1 MAVQH
6 RTVTVGTTATDL
18 TSEVRDALGY
28 EDVARS
34 MSIQNESG
42 VTVYIGGPGVTATDY
57 GYALPA
63 SSEVAF
69 DLRRSDVLF
78 AAVAAGTAPI
88 RVLHTGV

>member
-6 RTVTVGTTATDL
+6 RTPTVGTTATDI

-42 VTVYIGGPGVTATDY
+42 VTVYVGGPGVTSTDY
-57 GYALPA
+57 GYAIPA
-63 SSEVAF
+63 GGEVAF

-78 AAVAAGTAPI
+78 AAVAVGTAQV